1 MRFSTAADL
10 SQRVLGQ
17 DISRHRSK
25 GGDDSCKGNC
35 TLKFTPRQTIVL
47 QSNDGA
53 EIKAK
58 PFFYS
63 TTSGEG
69 LLVEL
74 YSENGERL
82 HVVDADR
89 GVYSLD
95 EAGTLLTLKTAT

>member
-1 MRFSTAADL
+1 MESSTTAGL

-17 DISRHRSK
+17 DVSRYPSYC
-25 GGDDSCKGNC
+25 GDLSCKGNC
-35 TLKFTPRQTIVL
+35 TVKFTPRQTVVL

-53 EIKAK
+53 EIKAR

-63 TTSGEG
+63 NVGGGG

-95 EAGTLLTLKTAT
+95 EAGTLLIVKTAK